1 MINREIP
8 FRPRLEG
15 EFRVRF
21 YNAASEITEKT
32 PTLTIARIA
41 EREIEWVEKD
51 CQYNIEQ
58 RKKYRAVWFLFRDLI
73 RASWKAC
80 YRNGVI
86 YMSLPTLNGTDMH
99 DTTSPEVKA
108 LLRSWMSESRH
119 ERLVGYTDFINR
131 MENPGTNKQSIAALI
146 ADGDELEKRIKRV
159 HTGEIAIEAAVQPYL
174 QLVRE
179 NDRDVF
185 TGLKTSEI
193 WRYFRLTWSTPV
205 ETTPGRTMQYLIR
218 DAAHPMHAVMGIAS
232 LENCAVQITC
242 RDDYIGWNQKA
253 FIERIVTVDN
263 DRAKEEFKQLL
274 VYLEDGIDGID
285 YSELCTAMV
294 VKNPTDTDIQLL
306 LDEASNAEQNRQQLL
321 RNEVEGDV
329 DDIEKSEL
337 GSISIDA
344 ERALYRRKRAEQL
357 ARLLSAKK
365 AIRDLIN
372 AENFNEIW
380 IDFCKSETG
389 NSAIRGALVAQK
401 TKHIGSSMM
410 ELNVCGA
417 IPPYNEILGGKLV
430 ALLATSPQVI
440 HDYKERYADKASE
453 IASRLKGM
461 PVCRPADLVYVGTTS
476 LYYVGSSQ
484 YNRLKMPGSI
494 FNTDF
499 DIVWKKL
506 GMTIGFGT
514 MHISKATTMSLT
526 EATSDGFNRINH
538 VFGEGASPKMRLLTM
553 SIRELLESTNEDS
566 KDFSKHAMSR
576 IVYGACLAENTF
588 DYLLG
593 KESKPK
599 YYTDMADYVSGTQKI
614 IDFWRNRWLK
624 SRLNYEPIYRRIRDF
639 DKQGFLVSNQIDE
652 DEEWS
657 FSKLEEVP
665 HMPTNDETKTGLQ
678 FVRDFYRGSSAY
690 ADHIAS
696 ELLSAIHLETKLDTA
711 IIESAL
717 SGKDIVLTGN
727 PGDGKT
733 HVIRMLKNKLEGS
746 GKPIRIEL
754 DASTLSDEDIYL
766 KWKSARENNMPFVI
780 AINAAVLY
788 SVYQKYS
795 EFQPIRDAYFQM
807 SHAVVF
813 HDEVTE
819 NGNVVVFDLSK
830 REVLTADILKKAIE
844 KLTDSTHY
852 TECAGCPLNENCD
865 VHNNCT
871 LLNSALFQERLF
883 VILQRVSMKG
893 YHATVRELQSL
904 IAYLIFGNRSCKEI
918 GRTTGSNQYNLVNLV
933 FSGKGALFD
942 AIRSAID
949 PVTISHPIWDERI
962 LLNDI
967 PNDSW
972 VDGYEIPA
980 EAILKYQ
987 IVSECFRNVHD
998 SEWQKR
1004 WCGILKKAFGNGA
1017 SGNINIQVS
1026 GLLMHIK
1033 LSEVSGGKVIQ
1044 CAYAD
1049 GDEGPIEYRGCP
1061 IEYRLLTA
1069 KEIQQEVLG
1078 EDTILKEPLTA
1089 DYDSDE
1095 TPESNEEGTVVYEF
1109 GNPSYSAEMRE
1120 QTKSDAE
1127 QGTAIVENGTTRIEP
1142 IEVESQG
1149 KTGCKTTGVS
1159 SEEIEQ
1165 LVKDF
1170 KRSCG
1175 DYHVAL
1181 RECEAK
1187 SAVVGPSVIRIK
1199 FKLGRGQALQGL
1211 ASHLED
1217 IGREMKR
1224 TGVIIQQV
1232 PNSDELLLDVPRLQ
1246 REKVLFKD
1254 VISSIPKVT
1263 SPEQLLF
1270 PLGRTPNGKDLIEDL
1285 SQMPHMLVGGST
1297 GSGKSVFLFSMLAAL
1312 LMTHPEKEDMQLIL
1326 SSSKLEDFIHFEGL
1340 PHLYSG
1346 RIISDATEATKVIKE
1361 VIFEESERRG
1371 RLLAE
1376 ARVANI
1382 VEYNKK
1388 VAEKLAPIVVVIDE
1402 FADLADQLET
1412 TKEKNAFYKP
1422 VQRIAQAGRSRGIHL
1437 VICTQRPEAK
1447 LVPST
1452 TKAQLNGRVAL
1463 RVNDGISS
1471 RMIIEEP
1478 DAQYLQKHGD
1488 MIYRNGD
1495 IIERAQGYLIEIEE
1509 LDKIVD
1515 DVIHGRI

>member
-1 MINREIP
+1 
-8 FRPRLEG
+8 
-15 EFRVRF
+15 
-21 YNAASEITEKT
+21 
-32 PTLTIARIA
+32 
-41 EREIEWVEKD
+41 
-51 CQYNIEQ
+51 
-58 RKKYRAVWFLFRDLI
+58 
-73 RASWKAC
+73 
-80 YRNGVI
+80 
-86 YMSLPTLNGTDMH
+86 
-99 DTTSPEVKA
+99 
-108 LLRSWMSESRH
+108 
-119 ERLVGYTDFINR
+119 
-131 MENPGTNKQSIAALI
+131 
-146 ADGDELEKRIKRV
+146 
-159 HTGEIAIEAAVQPYL
+159 
-174 QLVRE
+174 
-179 NDRDVF
+179 
-185 TGLKTSEI
+185 
-193 WRYFRLTWSTPV
+193 
-205 ETTPGRTMQYLIR
+205 MQYLIR

-506 GMTIGFGT
+506 
-514 MHISKATTMSLT
+514 
-526 EATSDGFNRINH
+526 
-538 VFGEGASPKMRLLTM
+538 
-553 SIRELLESTNEDS
+553 
-566 KDFSKHAMSR
+566 
-576 IVYGACLAENTF
+576 
-588 DYLLG
+588 
-593 KESKPK
+593 
-599 YYTDMADYVSGTQKI
+599 
-614 IDFWRNRWLK
+614 
-624 SRLNYEPIYRRIRDF
+624 
-639 DKQGFLVSNQIDE
+639 
-652 DEEWS
+652 
-657 FSKLEEVP
+657 
-665 HMPTNDETKTGLQ
+665 
-678 FVRDFYRGSSAY
+678 
-690 ADHIAS
+690 
-696 ELLSAIHLETKLDTA
+696 
-711 IIESAL
+711 
-717 SGKDIVLTGN
+717 
-727 PGDGKT
+727 
-733 HVIRMLKNKLEGS
+733 
-746 GKPIRIEL
+746 
-754 DASTLSDEDIYL
+754 
-766 KWKSARENNMPFVI
+766 
-780 AINAAVLY
+780 
-788 SVYQKYS
+788 
-795 EFQPIRDAYFQM
+795 
-807 SHAVVF
+807 
-813 HDEVTE
+813 
-819 NGNVVVFDLSK
+819 
-830 REVLTADILKKAIE
+830 
-844 KLTDSTHY
+844 
-852 TECAGCPLNENCD
+852 
-865 VHNNCT
+865 
-871 LLNSALFQERLF
+871 
-883 VILQRVSMKG
+883 
-893 YHATVRELQSL
+893 
-904 IAYLIFGNRSCKEI
+904 
-918 GRTTGSNQYNLVNLV
+918 
-933 FSGKGALFD
+933 
-942 AIRSAID
+942 
-949 PVTISHPIWDERI
+949 
-962 LLNDI
+962 
-967 PNDSW
+967 
-972 VDGYEIPA
+972 
-980 EAILKYQ
+980 
-987 IVSECFRNVHD
+987 
-998 SEWQKR
+998 
-1004 WCGILKKAFGNGA
+1004 
-1017 SGNINIQVS
+1017 
-1026 GLLMHIK
+1026 
-1033 LSEVSGGKVIQ
+1033 
-1044 CAYAD
+1044 
-1049 GDEGPIEYRGCP
+1049 
-1061 IEYRLLTA
+1061 
-1069 KEIQQEVLG
+1069 
-1078 EDTILKEPLTA
+1078 
-1089 DYDSDE
+1089 
-1095 TPESNEEGTVVYEF
+1095 
-1109 GNPSYSAEMRE
+1109 
-1120 QTKSDAE
+1120 
-1127 QGTAIVENGTTRIEP
+1127 
-1142 IEVESQG
+1142 
-1149 KTGCKTTGVS
+1149 
-1159 SEEIEQ
+1159 
-1165 LVKDF
+1165 
-1170 KRSCG
+1170 
-1175 DYHVAL
+1175 
-1181 RECEAK
+1181 
-1187 SAVVGPSVIRIK
+1187 
-1199 FKLGRGQALQGL
+1199 
-1211 ASHLED
+1211 
-1217 IGREMKR
+1217 
-1224 TGVIIQQV
+1224 
-1232 PNSDELLLDVPRLQ
+1232 
-1246 REKVLFKD
+1246 
-1254 VISSIPKVT
+1254 
-1263 SPEQLLF
+1263 
-1270 PLGRTPNGKDLIEDL
+1270 
-1285 SQMPHMLVGGST
+1285 
-1297 GSGKSVFLFSMLAAL
+1297 
-1312 LMTHPEKEDMQLIL
+1312 
-1326 SSSKLEDFIHFEGL
+1326 
-1340 PHLYSG
+1340 
-1346 RIISDATEATKVIKE
+1346 IKE